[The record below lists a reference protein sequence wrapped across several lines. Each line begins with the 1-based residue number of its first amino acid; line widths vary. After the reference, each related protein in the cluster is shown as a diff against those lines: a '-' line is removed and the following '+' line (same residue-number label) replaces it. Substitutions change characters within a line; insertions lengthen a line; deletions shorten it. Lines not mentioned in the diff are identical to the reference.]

1 MVTHAIGSENK
12 PCIHNL
18 LLAVV
23 VVAEYVYILMVKY
36 KYSLKY
42 SSLTVRSYWEKRK
55 INKNKILK
63 YV

>member
-18 LLAVV
+18 LPAVV
-23 VVAEYVYILMVKY
+23 VVEYVYILMVKY

>member
-23 VVAEYVYILMVKY
+23 VVAEYVYILMVNTNIV
-36 KYSLKY
+36 SNIA
-42 SSLTVRSYWEKRK
+42 V
-55 INKNKILK
+55 
-63 YV
+63 